1 MLKITQIHPGGIG
14 EELELEAGD
23 AVLAVDGQPVRDLL
37 DFHLFCG
44 QASEF
49 VLEVQ
54 KTQGEIWDLHIEKG
68 EEEDLGIEFEHPEPT
83 QCGNN
88 CLFCFVHQ
96 LPRGMRRTLYVKDE
110 DYRFSFLY
118 GSYITLTNVGE
129 QEIDRIITQKLSPL
143 YISVH
148 ATDEPLR
155 NRLLGQQ
162 APAIL
167 PLLRRLIDAGIE
179 LHTQIVL
186 CPGINDGEQLIKS
199 IADLQALFP
208 GVRSLAVVPVGLTGF
223 RRRLPDLRVP
233 SREEAAEI
241 LDTIENLQ
249 QRFLAVGGSR
259 FVFAADELYLKA
271 GRDFPSAASYE
282 NFPQWENGVGMVA
295 LFREE
300 AADALEQARSL
311 SLKDVSLVTGE
322 SAAAELRVF
331 AAELSRRTGA
341 RIQVQVVRNAFF
353 GGQVSVTGLLT
364 GRDIL
369 EQLRGKPLG
378 EALFLP
384 DVLLREGEDLLL
396 DDLSLVDLERELG
409 VPVEKVAST
418 PLGLLAGLE
427 VMDEILHGEEPD

>member
-14 EELELEAGD
+14 EELELEPGD

-37 DFHLFCG
+37 DFHLYCG

-54 KTQGEIWDLHIEKG
+54 KSQGEIWDLHIEKG
-68 EEEDLGIEFEHPEPT
+68 EDEDLGIEFEHPEPT

-129 QEIDRIITQKLSPL
+129 KEIERIIAQKLSPL
-143 YISVH
+143 YVSVH

-155 NRLLGQQ
+155 NRLLGKQT
-162 APAIL
+162 PAIL

-186 CPGINDGEQLIKS
+186 CPGLNDGEQLVKS
-199 IADLQALFP
+199 INDLHQLFP

-223 RRRLPDLRVP
+223 RLRLPDLRVP
-233 SREEAAEI
+233 SREEARDV

-249 QRFLAVGGSR
+249 QRFLAAGGSR

-271 GRDFPSAASYE
+271 ERDFPATACYE
-282 NFPQWENGVGMVA
+282 DFPQWENGVGMVA

-300 AADALEQARSL
+300 TADALEQARPL
-311 SLKDVSLVTGE
+311 TLKAVSLVTGE
-322 SAAAELRVF
+322 SAAAELRHL
-331 AAELSRRTGA
+331 AAELGRKTGV
-341 RIQVQVVRNAFF
+341 RIQVQVVKNAFF

-369 EQLRGKPLG
+369 DQLRGKPLG

-384 DVLLREGEDLLL
+384 DVLVRDGEDLLL
-396 DDLSLVDLERELG
+396 DDLSLIDLERALG
-409 VPVEKVAST
+409 VPVEKVAGT

>member
-1 MLKITQIHPGGIG
+1 MLKITDIHPGGIG
-14 EELELEAGD
+14 EELELEPGD
-23 AVLAVDGQPVRDLL
+23 LVLAVNGQRVRDLL

-44 QASEF
+44 EAAEF

-54 KTQGEIWDLHIEKG
+54 KKQGEIWDLHIEKG
-68 EEEDLGIEFEHPEPT
+68 EDEDLGIEFEHPEPT

-129 QEIDRIITQKLSPL
+129 KEIERIVTQKLSPL

-155 NRLLGQQ
+155 NHLLGQDV
-162 APAIL
+162 PAIL

-186 CPGINDGEQLIKS
+186 CPGLNDGAQLNKS
-199 IADLQALFP
+199 ITDLQALSP

-233 SREEAAEI
+233 SSAEALDV
-241 LDTIENLQ
+241 LDTIEHFQ
-249 QRFLAVGGSR
+249 QRFLKIGGSR

-271 GRDFPSAASYE
+271 GRDFPPVECYE
-282 NFPQWENGVGMVA
+282 DFPQWENGVGMIA

-300 AADALEQARSL
+300 AAEALKQARPL
-311 SLKDVSLVTGE
+311 TLKEVSLVTGE
-322 SAAAELRVF
+322 SAAAELRRF
-331 AAELSRRTGA
+331 AADLSRKTGV
-341 RIQVQVVRNAFF
+341 RIAVQVVHNAFF
-353 GGQVSVTGLLT
+353 GGHVSVTGLLT

-369 EQLRGKPLG
+369 AQLRGKPLG
-378 EALFLP
+378 EVLFMP
-384 DVLLREGEDLLL
+384 DVLFRDGGDLLL
-396 DDLSLVDLERELG
+396 DDLSLTDLERELG
-409 VPVEKVAST
+409 VPVEKVAGT